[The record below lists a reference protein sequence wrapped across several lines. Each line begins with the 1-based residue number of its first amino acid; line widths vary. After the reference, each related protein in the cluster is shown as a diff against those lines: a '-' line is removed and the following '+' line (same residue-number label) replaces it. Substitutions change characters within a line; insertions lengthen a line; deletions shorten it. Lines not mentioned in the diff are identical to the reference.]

1 MKNLRIGMRMG
12 IGYALVLLLL
22 AVIAGFG
29 IERMAQMHD
38 DMAQIVKV
46 NGVVLTL
53 ARDMRASVDDR
64 MIALRNLALLNDD
77 EGDQAELHRIDVQ
90 AAAYADAAGKLD
102 RLLAAQRD
110 LDPELKAALSRIRV
124 DESAAL
130 PVIAR
135 AADLG
140 AQDKQQQA
148 TDVLLHVLRP
158 LQFKWTGDLST
169 LVKLARERSDR
180 SEAAAEAAYRR
191 SCALLVGLAALAF
204 VVGLGFA
211 WFVTRGIVRPL
222 KEAVLVAQTVARGD
236 LTSEVDVTGTD
247 ETGQLLRALHDMNAS
262 LATIVKEVRDGTDT
276 IASASQQIAGG
287 NADLSSRTEEQATS
301 LEQTASSMEELTTT
315 VKQNADNALRA
326 NRLAAAASDVA
337 RQGGAVV
344 AEVIGTMEAI
354 DSSARKIEAII
365 GVIDS
370 IAFQTNILALNAAVE
385 AARAGAQGA
394 GFAVVAEEVRNL
406 AQRSAAAAKDIKT
419 LIGESVNKVGAGS
432 RLVEQAGATMN
443 EVVDS
448 IRRVTDIMGEISAAS
463 QEQSQGIEQVTQAIA
478 QLEQVT
484 QQNAALVEEAA
495 AASDAMQEQSARLAG
510 AVSVFRLQGLP
521 AGTPA
526 SAAPKRTLA
535 PMWLPA

>member
-1 MKNLRIGMRMG
+1 MKNLKIGMRMG
-12 IGYALVLLLL
+12 IGYAVVLLLL
-22 AVIAGFG
+22 AAIAGFG

-38 DMAQIVKV
+38 DMAQIVEV

-77 EGDQAELHRIDVQ
+77 EGDRAELHRLEVQ
-90 AAAYADAAGKLD
+90 AGVYADAAGKLD

-110 LDPELKAALSRIRV
+110 LEPALKAAFATIRD
-124 DESAAL
+124 DESAAR
-130 PVIAR
+130 PVIAK
-135 AADLG
+135 AAELG
-140 AQDKQQQA
+140 VQNKQKEA
-148 TDVLLHVLRP
+148 TDVLLHELRP
-158 LQFKWTGDLST
+158 LQFKWTGDLSG

-180 SEAAAEAAYRR
+180 SEAAADAAYRR
-191 SCALLVGLAALAF
+191 SRALLVGLAGLAF
-204 VVGLGFA
+204 VLGTGFA
-211 WFVTRGIVRPL
+211 WVVTRGIVRPL

-247 ETGQLLRALHDMNAS
+247 ETGQLLRALHEMNAS
-262 LATIVKEVRDGTDT
+262 LASIVRQVRDGTDT

-326 NRLAAAASDVA
+326 NRLAATASDVA
-337 RQGGAVV
+337 RQGGTVV

-354 DSSARKIEAII
+354 DASARKIEAII
-365 GVIDS
+365 GVIDG

-419 LIGESVNKVGAGS
+419 LIGDSVGKVGAGS

-448 IRRVTDIMGEISAAS
+448 IRRVTDIMGEISTAS